1 MISKEELK
9 KIKKLHLKTSLMVS
23 DAMSGQYRSV
33 FRGSGM
39 EFEEVREYKP
49 GDDVRAIDWKVS
61 ARMNRPYIKVFRE
74 EREAC
79 VIIMIDMSSSGIF
92 TSSSMTK
99 TEKAAEFAA
108 VAAYAAIKNNDRA
121 GLILFT
127 DDVELYLP
135 PKKGVSHVWRLI
147 KEIYTFE
154 RKKGLKTDISKA
166 LNFFS
171 KVSSSKTICF
181 LVSDFISDDFYHEL
195 KMAKK
200 DNQIIGVKISD
211 KKDFS
216 FPEKGLVSFLDPETD
231 QKVFFDLSSKKEKNL
246 LIKKGLEFENNL
258 KKKFQKINSDLL
270 ILDTDQSSADFL
282 INYFRFRHMRVQK
295 THG

>member
-23 DAMSGQYRSV
+23 AAMSGQYRSV

-92 TSSSMTK
+92 TSSFMTK

-171 KVSSSKTICF
+171 KVSGSKTICF

-211 KKDFS
+211 KNDFS

>member
-1 MISKEELK
+1 MIKKEELK
-9 KIKKLHLKTSLMVS
+9 KIKKLHLKTSLMVNAS
-23 DAMSGQYRSV
+23 MSGQYKSV

-61 ARMNRPYIKVFRE
+61 ARMNKPYIKIFRE
-74 EREAC
+74 EREANI
-79 VIIMIDMSSSGIF
+79 IIMIDMSSSGFF
-92 TSSSMTK
+92 TTASMTK

-127 DDVELYLP
+127 DEVSVYLP

-147 KEIYTFE
+147 REIYTFE

-166 LNFFS
+166 LEFFS
-171 KVSSSKTICF
+171 KVSKAKTICF
-181 LVSDFISDDFYHEL
+181 LVSDFISPSFESQL
-195 KMAKK
+195 KRAKQ
-200 DNQIIGVKISD
+200 NNEIIGVKIRD

-216 FPEKGLVSFLDPETD
+216 FPDIGVVSFLDPETN
-231 QKVFFDLSSKKEKNL
+231 KELSFDLSSLKSRKILE
-246 LIKKGLEFENNL
+246 KKGLDFETSL
-258 KKKFQKINSDLL
+258 EKIFKKSKSDL
-270 ILDTDQSSADFL
+270 IYLDTDQSSADLL
-282 INYFRFRHMRVQK
+282 INYFKYRHLRIQK

>member
-33 FRGSGM
+33 FKGSGM

-92 TSSSMTK
+92 TSSFMTK

-171 KVSSSKTICF
+171 KVSGSKTICF

-195 KMAKK
+195 KTAKK

-211 KKDFS
+211 KNDFS

-231 QKVFFDLSSKKEKNL
+231 EKVFFDLSSKKEKNL

>member
-23 DAMSGQYRSV
+23 AAMSGQYRSV

-92 TSSSMTK
+92 TSSFMTK

-171 KVSSSKTICF
+171 KVSGSKTICF

-211 KKDFS
+211 KNDFS

-231 QKVFFDLSSKKEKNL
+231 QKVFFDLSSKKEQNL

>member
-23 DAMSGQYRSV
+23 AAMSGQYRSV

-171 KVSSSKTICF
+171 KVSGSKTICF

-211 KKDFS
+211 KNDFS

>member
-33 FRGSGM
+33 FKGSGM

-171 KVSSSKTICF
+171 KVSGSKTICF

-195 KMAKK
+195 KTAKK

-211 KKDFS
+211 KNDFS

-231 QKVFFDLSSKKEKNL
+231 EKVFFDLSSKKEKNL

>member
-195 KMAKK
+195 KMVKK

-211 KKDFS
+211 KNDFS

-231 QKVFFDLSSKKEKNL
+231 QKVFFDLSSKKEQNL